1 MKRKNPTELLKNL
14 SEQLKPLNAPD
25 DLVQIGLAGSTKTLA
40 NKRSDGTGPDY
51 IKIRGTGIRYPKD
64 AIINW
69 LERSTTL
76 TNI

>member
-1 MKRKNPTELLKNL
+1 MKRNSSSLLKSL
-14 SEQLKPLNAPD
+14 SEQLKPLSSPD
-25 DLVQIGLAGSTKTLA
+25 DLVKIGLAGSAKTLA
-40 NKRSDGTGPDY
+40 NKRSDGTGPDF

-69 LERSTTL
+69 FERSTTL